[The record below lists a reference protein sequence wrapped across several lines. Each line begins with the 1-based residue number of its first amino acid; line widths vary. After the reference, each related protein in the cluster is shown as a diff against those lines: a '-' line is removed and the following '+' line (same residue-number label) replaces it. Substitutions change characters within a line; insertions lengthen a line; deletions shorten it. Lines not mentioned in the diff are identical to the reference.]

1 LSLLDWTDCRR
12 EAMEPNPADG
22 VRVPAGQY
30 APNEDPRAR
39 RGKEETGA
47 HGSFQGKG
55 KTQILGPPE
64 RTEGTE
70 NRSCEKTRAA
80 SHLQMLKLRVHIFN
94 RQE

>member
-1 LSLLDWTDCRR
+1 
-12 EAMEPNPADG
+12 MEPNPADDG
-22 VRVPAGQY
+22 VRVPAGNT
-30 APNEDPRAR
+30 PLNKDPRAR
-39 RGKEETGA
+39 RGKEETGE

-80 SHLQMLKLRVHIFN
+80 SHLQMLKSRVHIFN